1 MRHHTRTWDRDS
13 PRRRGSYSDEGC
25 VMNSGQGNIFTRGLS
40 RISRRKKKQ
49 KSLQSSLVAQQ
60 QQSFEAPPMP
70 MPNEKI
76 TIFSKGMDRLRR
88 SLRLP
93 KRRDRSH
100 DRHLSPDVTGG
111 SKTDQWQPD
120 EAAVRT
126 GTCCFNVKYLGA
138 VEVYESRGMQVCENA
153 LKSLKAAR
161 RKPVKAVLYVSGDG
175 LRVVDQG
182 NSRGLLV
189 DQTIEKVS
197 FCAPDRMS
205 DKGFAYICRD
215 GASRR
220 WMCHGFLATKET
232 GERLSHAV
240 GCAFSICLE
249 KKKKRDD
256 DAAVGGEST
265 PVAARKGDVFNPN
278 WDEARPEPSSSSSSL
293 QRANLAY
300 QSFRKHV
307 SIEDRYLDPQSVII
321 NEVPASNHNDEIK
334 QIAKPRPTSNPALF
348 QRQGSLRA
356 PDMPSSSDQFKRNLS
371 LRTEKSGTFGGKK
384 EKKSFGT
391 TLYSEPI
398 DEEGDEDPL
407 GLGIITI
414 KPVASAAPAPG
425 PLISNG
431 LDGIDLNWKTVPA
444 PIVGFNANGDFAN
457 WPTQTVQTVQSPLDK
472 LQRQFEDI
480 KLNSGS
486 NSGEATPTANHTG
499 FSLASPVSARS
510 KADEWLDDVLRVS
523 MSMSPTSSIS
533 QGPST
538 SSSSYSVLPK
548 SGPPPAHAP
557 PPLPTRQAVSN
568 GSPSIYQSQSARDS
582 PAGVN
587 WNSSPNP
594 LQMAQIPA
602 KPADPFDVQWSRLTV
617 NNTNA

>member
-1 MRHHTRTWDRDS
+1 
-13 PRRRGSYSDEGC
+13 
-25 VMNSGQGNIFTRGLS
+25 
-40 RISRRKKKQ
+40 
-49 KSLQSSLVAQQ
+49 
-60 QQSFEAPPMP
+60 MP
-70 MPNEKI
+70 TPNEKS

-93 KRRDRSH
+93 KKRRDRSH

-111 SKTDQWQPD
+111 SKTEQWQPD
-120 EAAVRT
+120 EGAVRS

-138 VEVYESRGMQVCENA
+138 VEVYESRGMTVCEGA

-197 FCAPDRMS
+197 FCAPDRQT

-249 KKKKRDD
+249 KKKKRDEET
-256 DAAVGGEST
+256 GTGTNSQQECSSST
-265 PVAARKGDVFNPN
+265 PNAMSSDVFHPN
-278 WDEARPEPSSSSSSL
+278 WGDSGGIEGPSSSVVSSSNTITPFAATAS
-293 QRANLAY
+293 RSNLAY

-321 NEVPASNHNDEIK
+321 NEVPASNHMDEIK
-334 QIAKPRPTSNPALF
+334 RISKPRPSGNPALF

-371 LRTEKSGTFGGKK
+371 LRAVAGTGVAAERLT

-391 TLYSEPI
+391 QLYNEPI
-398 DEEGDEDPL
+398 YEGDEDPL
-407 GLGIITI
+407 GFGIGPTPITTSHNSSLNNTST
-414 KPVASAAPAPG
+414 KPVF
-425 PLISNG
+425 ISRNELDG
-431 LDGIDLNWKTVPA
+431 LDLNFKGVPA
-444 PIVGFNANGDFAN
+444 PIVRHHANGDFVPE
-457 WPTQTVQTVQSPLDK
+457 WPASQPQRPILGPLDK
-472 LQRQFEDI
+472 LQKQFEDV
-480 KLNSGS
+480 KLINMSS
-486 NSGEATPTANHTG
+486 EESTPT
-499 FSLASPVSARS
+499 ARS

-523 MSMSPTSSIS
+523 MSMSPTS
-533 QGPST
+533 PT
-538 SSSSYSVLPK
+538 ASSSGIPSYPTLSK
-548 SGPPPAHAP
+548 SGPPPTHAP
-557 PPLPTRQAVSN
+557 PPLPVRQAVSN
-568 GSPSIYQSQSARDS
+568 GSPSIYQQQSSARNS
-582 PAGVN
+582 PAGIN
-587 WNSSPNP
+587 WNSSPTP
-594 LQMAQIPA
+594 IQTTQISA
-602 KPADPFDVQWSRLTV
+602 KPVDPFDVQWSRLAV
-617 NNTNA
+617 NNTN